1 MASIRLRDAAFHF
14 RELPHQIAAFEWL
27 EDQLRPSELEEFAEI
42 YRGGPDPLPP
52 ETPAAAGDA
61 IGLALPLIEHFEG
74 LELEAYPDPLSGGDP
89 WTIGIG
95 STRHLD
101 GTPVRRGDVV
111 TEALAREML
120 LCYAKECEATQR
132 RRIPT
137 WDAMNA
143 QQQAAILSFAFN
155 FGAHWFNSHG
165 FATLTRNL
173 QQSDWDAVPD
183 TLKMY
188 RNPNSV
194 VEAGLLRRR
203 VAEGELFA
211 TGRWAQG

>member
-1 MASIRLRDAAFHF
+1 MAPINLRSAAVHHQ
-14 RELPHQIAAFEWL
+14 ELPHQNAAWQWL
-27 EDQLRPSELEEFAEI
+27 QEQLSDEQLAEFAALF
-42 YRGGPDPLPP
+42 RATGSGALPP
-52 ETPAAAGDA
+52 PAAAGDA

-74 LELEAYPDPLSGGDP
+74 LELKAYPDPLSGGDP

-101 GTPVRRGDVV
+101 GRPVQRGDVI

-137 WDAMNA
+137 WDTMTAN
-143 QQQAAILSFAFN
+143 QQAAILSFAFY

-173 QQSDWDAVPD
+173 QESDWEAVPD

-188 RNPNSV
+188 RNPGTH

-203 VAEGELFA
+203 VAEGDLFS
-211 TGRWAQG
+211 TGTWRA

>member
-1 MASIRLRDAAFHF
+1 MAPIQLRDAARHF
-14 RELPHQIAAFEWL
+14 RDLPHQLAAFDWL
-27 EDQLRPSELEEFAEI
+27 QEQLTNQQLDEFAVLF
-42 YRGGPDPLPP
+42 RAAGSGALPAP
-52 ETPAAAGDA
+52 PAAGDA

-74 LELEAYPDPLSGGDP
+74 LELKAYPDPLSGGDP

-101 GTPVRRGDVV
+101 GRPVRRGDVI
-111 TEALAREML
+111 TEAVAREML

-137 WDAMNA
+137 WDCMTPN
-143 QQQAAILSFAFN
+143 QQAAILSFAFN
-155 FGAHWFNSHG
+155 FGAHFYNSHG
-165 FATLTRNL
+165 FATITRNL
-173 QQSDWDAVPD
+173 KQSDWAAVPE

-188 RNPNSV
+188 RNPGTH

-203 VAEGELFA
+203 IAEGDLFS
-211 TGRWAQG
+211 TGTWRA